1 MTPEQFA
8 ERMREI
14 AEETYTEDRHIN
26 ADNLMCDLLRGLG
39 YGEGVDTFERMYKW
53 YA

>member
-8 ERMREI
+8 KRMREI
-14 AEETYTEDRHIN
+14 AKETDTEDRHIN
-26 ADNLMCDLLRGLG
+26 ADNLMCDLLKELG
-39 YGEGVDTFERMYKW
+39 YGEGVDIFEDMYKW